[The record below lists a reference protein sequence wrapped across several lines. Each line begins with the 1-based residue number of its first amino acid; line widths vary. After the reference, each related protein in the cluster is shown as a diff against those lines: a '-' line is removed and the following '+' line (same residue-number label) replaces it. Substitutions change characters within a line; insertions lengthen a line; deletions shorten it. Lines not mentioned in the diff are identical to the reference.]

1 MTTLNTII
9 LSTLAVALL
18 IYGALLIADLINAI
32 RLYKKTCT
40 LLEESVKIQAD
51 TIANQQATIESYKK
65 IMAMGVVIN
74 LNDKISAN

>member
-40 LLEESVKIQAD
+40 LLQESIELQKG
-51 TIANQQATIESYKK
+51 TIENQQATIESYKK
-65 IMAMGVVIN
+65 IMAMGISVNI
-74 LNDKISAN
+74 NDKISAN

>member
-40 LLEESVKIQAD
+40 LLQESIELQKG
-51 TIANQQATIESYKK
+51 TIENQQATIESYKK